1 MIAPTRRTIILYLAG
16 TFVLGAVA
24 GGALGYQ
31 WGRQPVFKSFDRDE
45 MRSRFCNRL
54 VSDLGLSPAQRDQ
67 LDPILRQ
74 NMEEFEAVHRDH
86 YSQIG
91 VTIKRHRERIASIMS
106 PEQKAKYEAMEKERD
121 REREQ
126 RMPKRWSSSKGS
138 PEGAKTNQSGP
149 STAKP

>member
-31 WGRQPVFKSFDRDE
+31 WGRQPVFRSFDRDE
-45 MRSRFCNRL
+45 MRARFCDRL
-54 VSDLGLSPAQRDQ
+54 VNDLGLSSAQRDQ

-74 NMEEFEAVHRDH
+74 NMEEFEVVHREH

-91 VTIKRHRERIASIMS
+91 TIMKRHRERISSILS
-106 PEQKAKYEAMEKERD
+106 PEQKAKYEALEK
-121 REREQ
+121 EREQ
-126 RMPKRWSSSKGS
+126 RMPKRWNSSKGKS
-138 PEGAKTNQSGP
+138 DGPRPTNDLP
-149 STAKP
+149 TVPTKP

>member
-31 WGRQPVFKSFDRDE
+31 WGRQPVFRSFDRDE
-45 MRSRFCNRL
+45 MRARFCDRL
-54 VSDLGLSPAQRDQ
+54 VNDLGLSPAQRDQ

-91 VTIKRHRERIASIMS
+91 TIMKRHRERIASILS
-106 PEQKAKYEAMEKERD
+106 PEQKSKYEALEK
-121 REREQ
+121 EREQ
-126 RMPKRWSSSKGS
+126 RMPKRWKSSKGKS
-138 PEGAKTNQSGP
+138 DESKSTNELP
-149 STAKP
+149 TVPINP